1 MSMDI
6 IYSDIICI
14 SLFFLSFLSFP
25 LTPIFNEIN
34 NVALFT
40 KFKIYKYTA
49 KRSGF
54 SGSTTSEDETKMH
67 IDRLLSQLSSQG
79 QKLHKKVNI
88 ASY

>member
-1 MSMDI
+1 MFECGLEDI
-6 IYSDIICI
+6 N
-14 SLFFLSFLSFP
+14 LK
-25 LTPIFNEIN
+25 
-34 NVALFT
+34 A
-40 KFKIYKYTA
+40 A

-88 ASY
+88 PSYWHVVCGC